1 MIASNDSQTLKVMT
15 LHKTNL
21 SNKNAITENLECSN
35 TDLYRR
41 VWKILKI
48 LSSFEYFRMEFY
60 RIYRIYRICRKLF
73 LVVLKMKITKNS
85 LLQISYIL

>member
-1 MIASNDSQTLKVMT
+1 MIASNDSQTLKVIT

-41 VWKILKI
+41 VWKILKFCLH
-48 LSSFEYFRMEFY
+48 LSISEWNSIESTESIEFVENYF
-60 RIYRIYRICRKLF
+60 
-73 LVVLKMKITKNS
+73 
-85 LLQISYIL
+85 